1 MNSKVFN
8 ESELSRRKFVKASLG
23 AGLYAAAAGYGLS
36 ASGCES
42 QQPVRLGFVGVGG
55 RGMGMLKVA
64 LSLEGV
70 QITAVCDIIE
80 EKVSRAQR
88 LVEQAGQPKPVG
100 FTGPEDYKKLAELKN
115 LDAVYTATPTNLHT
129 PIMLAAMRAGKYGG
143 TEMPACTQ
151 YEQASELVETSEKTG
166 KPCMLMENYTYLR
179 NVKMILVMN
188 QLGMFGDLTH
198 CECGYQHD
206 ARYAG
211 FGPNGEMLWR
221 ALGGNINNNPYPT
234 HAIGPVAQWLNI
246 NRGARFEYL
255 VSISSRAIGQN
266 YYAAKKFGPDHP
278 AAKKKYAAGDVN
290 TSLIQTNN
298 GITVTLY
305 YDTRNPRPPDW
316 IYRIQG
322 TKGIYSGT
330 LNKIYLEDLS
340 PKSHTWEDIDQY
352 REKYD
357 HPLWKKYGAIAE
369 SSGHGGGDYL
379 CFRDFVEAVRNGT
392 ETPIDVYDTVTWSII
407 TKLTEESVAN
417 KSKPVDFPDY
427 TRGKWQTR
435 KPQLVINT

>member
-1 MNSKVFN
+1 MKGNK
-8 ESELSRRKFVKASLG
+8 SELTRRRFVKTGLG
-23 AGLYAAAAGYGLS
+23 AGLYVAAAGYGVS
-36 ASGCES
+36 ASGCAPDR
-42 QQPVRLGFVGVGG
+42 PVRIGFVGVGG

-64 LSLEGV
+64 LALEGV
-70 QITAVCDIIE
+70 EITAVCDIVE
-80 EKVSRAQR
+80 EKVARAQR
-88 LVEQAGQPKPVG
+88 LVEAAGQPKPRG
-100 FTGPEDYKKLAELKN
+100 FTGPVDYKKLAELDN
-115 LDAVYTATPTNLHT
+115 LDAVYTATPIDLHT
-129 PIMLAAMRAGKYGG
+129 PVMLAALRAGKYGG

-151 YEQASELVETSEKTG
+151 YDQASELVETSEKTG
-166 KPCMLMENYTYLR
+166 KPCMLMENYTYMR

-221 ALGGNINNNPYPT
+221 ALGGKINNNPYPT
-234 HAIGPVAQWLNI
+234 HAIGPIAQWLNI

-255 VSISSRAIGQN
+255 VSMSSRAIGQN
-266 YYAAKKFGPDHP
+266 YYASKKFGPDHP
-278 AAKKKYAAGDVN
+278 AATMKYASGDVN
-290 TSLIQTNN
+290 TSLIQTSN

-305 YDTRNPRPPDW
+305 YDTKNPRPADW

-340 PKSHTWEDIDQY
+340 PKPHEWEAIDTYQA
-352 REKYD
+352 KYD

-379 CFRDFVEAVRNGT
+379 CFRDFAEAIRNGT
-392 ETPIDVYDTVTWSII
+392 DTPIDVYDTATWSII
-407 TKLTEESVAN
+407 TKLTEESVAG
-417 KSKPVDFPDY
+417 KSRPVDFPDY
-427 TRGKWQTR
+427 TRGKWQSR
-435 KPQLVINT
+435 KPEIILSE

>member
-1 MNSKVFN
+1 MNANK
-8 ESELSRRKFVKASLG
+8 SELTRRRFVKAGLG
-23 AGLYAAAAGYGLS
+23 AGLYVAASGYGVS
-36 ASGCES
+36 ASGCAPDR
-42 QQPVRLGFVGVGG
+42 PVRIGFVGVGG

-64 LSLEGV
+64 LALEGV
-70 QITAVCDIIE
+70 EITAVCDIVE
-80 EKVSRAQR
+80 EKVLRAQR
-88 LVEQAGQPKPVG
+88 LVEAAGQPKPKG
-100 FTGPEDYKKLAELKN
+100 FTGPVDYQKLAELDN
-115 LDAVYTATPTNLHT
+115 LDAVYTATPIDLHT
-129 PIMLAAMRAGKYGG
+129 PVMLAALRAGKYGG

-151 YEQASELVETSEKTG
+151 YDQASELVETSEKTG
-166 KPCMLMENYTYLR
+166 KPCMLMENYTYMR

-221 ALGGNINNNPYPT
+221 ALGGKINNNSYPT
-234 HAIGPVAQWLNI
+234 HAIGPIAQWLNI

-255 VSISSRAIGQN
+255 VSMSSRAIGQN

-278 AAKKKYAAGDVN
+278 AAKMKYAAGDVN
-290 TSLIQTNN
+290 TSLIQTSN

-305 YDTRNPRPPDW
+305 YDTKNPRPADW

-330 LNKIYLEDLS
+330 LNKIYLEDIS
-340 PKSHTWEDIDQY
+340 PKPHEWEAIDKYQ
-352 REKYD
+352 EKYD

-379 CFRDFVEAVRNGT
+379 CFRDFTEAIRNGT
-392 ETPIDVYDTVTWSII
+392 DTPIDVYDTATWSII
-407 TKLTEESVAN
+407 TKLTEESVAG

-427 TRGKWQTR
+427 TRGKWQSR
-435 KPQLVINT
+435 KPEIIKV